1 LPAAAEAVLQKNS
14 RSAGEEENI
23 MQIEYRL
30 LPKHERKSPP
40 PQGTVL
46 SFGMLRTNHM
56 FVMEYAD
63 NAWHNARI
71 VPYAPFSLMPGSMCF
86 HYGQCFF
93 EGVKAFKHED
103 GEIYIFRP
111 EQNAARMNHSAEV
124 LCMPF
129 VPVEVQ
135 LDAIHRL
142 VDVERD
148 WCPSEPQSSL
158 YIRPF
163 MFATQDSLG
172 VKPSATLIY
181 CIILSPSGA
190 YYKGGF
196 NHAVRLLIT
205 KKYHR
210 AVSGGTGSAKAAGNY
225 AASIRP
231 QIYAQSFG
239 VDQVLYLSADNTC
252 IEEVGTMNH
261 YHVLR
266 DGTFIIPE
274 FSDSILRAVT
284 SVSVLEL
291 AAAGKIKARREVVR
305 LDAFID
311 GIRSG
316 EIIEAGGFGT
326 AAVVS
331 PVGGYVFEDGTELV
345 VGDGG
350 IGGHSRRLY
359 EMYTSIQTGKAP
371 APQGWLSKVPR
382 F

>member
-1 LPAAAEAVLQKNS
+1 M
-14 RSAGEEENI
+14 R
-23 MQIEYRL
+23 IEYRL
-30 LPKHERKSPP
+30 LPKNEQKSPP
-40 PQGTVL
+40 PEGTDL
-46 SFGMLRTNHM
+46 SFGTLRTNHM
-56 FVMEYAD
+56 FLMEYSD
-63 NAWHNARI
+63 GAWRNARI
-71 VPYAPFSLMPGSMCF
+71 VPYAPFSLLPGSMCF
-86 HYGQCFF
+86 HYGQCCF
-93 EGVKAFKHED
+93 EGVKAFKHKD

-111 EQNAARMNHSAEV
+111 DQNVARHNHSAEV
-124 LCMPF
+124 LCMPSI
-129 VPVEVQ
+129 PVEVQ
-135 LDAIHRL
+135 LDAMHRL
-142 VDVERD
+142 VDVERA

-163 MFATQDSLG
+163 MFATQDTLG
-172 VKPSATLIY
+172 VKPSASLIY
-181 CIILSPSGA
+181 CIMLSPSGA

-261 YHVLR
+261 YHVLK

-274 FSDSILRAVT
+274 FSDSVLRAIT

-291 AAAGKIKARREVVR
+291 AAAGRIKARQEVVY
-305 LDAFID
+305 LDKFTA
-311 GIRSG
+311 GIKSG

-345 VGDGG
+345 VGNGE
-350 IGGHSRRLY
+350 IGEHSRRLY
-359 EMYTSIQTGKAP
+359 EMYTAIQTGKTP

-382 F
+382 WSF